1 MRLFVSVD
9 LPEALTAPIEA
20 IQADLSAAGGLTFT
34 DPEQAHLTL
43 KFLGETDPSRLGD
56 LEEAIGAA
64 VDTAGV
70 DPFKARVAGIGA
82 FPSESYIRVVWLGV
96 DAGADAFRRLHE
108 RLEERTVDLGF
119 DPESHEFTPHVTI
132 ARMNHAEGKSIVQSY
147 LEDHDP
153 DIGSMTVEAV
163 HLTESELTPDG
174 PSYRTLE
181 RFPL

>member
-20 IQADLSAAGGLTFT
+20 IQADLSAAGGVTVT
-34 DPEQAHLTL
+34 DPAQAHLTL
-43 KFLGETDPSRLGD
+43 KFLGETAPSRLGD
-56 LEEAIGAA
+56 LERAISEAVEAA
-64 VDTAGV
+64 DV
-70 DPFKARVAGIGA
+70 DPFEAAFGGIGA

-96 DAGADAFRRLHE
+96 EAGADAFRRLHE
-108 RLEERTVDLGF
+108 PLEERTVDLGF

-132 ARMNHAEGKSIVQSY
+132 ARMHHAEGKSLVQSY
-147 LEDHDP
+147 LEEHDP

-163 HLTESELTPDG
+163 HLTESVRTPDA
-174 PSYRTLE
+174 PSYRTVE